1 MSVEQTLQ
9 DRGTR
14 YGDFATHALI
24 TQALKDVM
32 SGEFAQ
38 AGETEE
44 KQGLRKVRWLQLQ
57 PMPREALELIVHK
70 IGRILNRDANYAD
83 SWHEIAGYAKL
94 VEDRLPKD

>member
-57 PMPREALELIVHK
+57 PMPREALEMIVHK
-70 IGRILNRDANYAD
+70 IGRILNGDPNYAD

>member
-14 YGDFATHALI
+14 YGDFATRALI
-24 TQALKDVM
+24 TRALMDVM
-32 SGEFAQ
+32 S
-38 AGETEE
+38 GETEE

-57 PMPREALELIVHK
+57 PMPREALEMIVHK
-70 IGRILNRDANYAD
+70 IGRILNGDANYAD